1 MRGLFLV
8 CMVLTHLPTHMSDFT
23 NETLGYVS
31 SAEGFVFLSAL
42 LIGRIYMRRF
52 VEDARS
58 VCTRLWKRAAR
69 IYSYHLVLLTFAFT
83 VAASY
88 AVHSHNLAIS
98 HMLNFYIA
106 HRLVAAVGSVLLI
119 YCPPILDIL
128 PMYIIF
134 LLLTPLFFAAARRV
148 GWKPLLAG
156 SGLVWLLA
164 QFGLRDLA
172 HGLIV
177 HITQLHIPVK
187 ETGAFDLFAWQTVWI
202 AGLWLGAKSASG
214 DFPLQRVPKWAVAAC
229 GMGCVFFLGVRYGW
243 FGPNMAQQSFGI
255 LLDKWQIGSLRAVN
269 LVCFAIVAYSL
280 RKYIWL
286 LVAREPLF
294 TLGKASLH
302 VFCAHVFFVF
312 AGLALLYGEMAQLH
326 GLTAVALVTVTFI
339 ALILVA
345 VNELRK
351 QRRRQQRK
359 SREGRAL
366 TPPLLSPE

>member
-8 CMVLTHLPTHMSDFT
+8 CMVCTHLPTHMSDFT

-42 LIGRIYMRRF
+42 LLGRIYMRRF
-52 VEDARS
+52 VENARDVS
-58 VCTRLWKRAAR
+58 VRLWKRACR
-69 IYSYHLVLLTFAFT
+69 IYGYHLILLTFAFT

-88 AVHSHNLAIS
+88 AIRAHNVAIFN
-98 HMLNFYIA
+98 MLNFYIA

-128 PMYIIF
+128 PMYILF
-134 LLLTPLFFAAARRV
+134 LLLTPLLFAGARRF

-156 SGLVWLLA
+156 SALVWLLA
-164 QFGLRDLA
+164 QLGLRDIV

-187 ETGAFDLFAWQTVWI
+187 ETGAFDLFAWQAVWI
-202 AGLWLGAKSASG
+202 AGLWLGARSATG
-214 DFPLQRVPKWAVAAC
+214 DFPLRRVSKWAVAAC
-229 GMGCVFFLGVRYGW
+229 GLGCIFFLGVRYGW
-243 FGPNMAQQSFGI
+243 FGPNMVQQSFGM

-286 LVAREPLF
+286 VVAREPLF

-312 AGLALLYGEMAQLH
+312 AGLALLYGEMVQLH
-326 GLTAVALVTVTFI
+326 GLTAIALVTVTFI
-339 ALILVA
+339 ALMLVA

-359 SREGRAL
+359 KAAERLLAA
-366 TPPLLSPE
+366 PLLSPE